1 MEFLI
6 VHMAHYKFLY
16 NTSVQAIVLYEP
28 HNSMQ
33 SSLVRIYHI
42 LNIIF
47 SSIIE
52 VSMDLC
58 AR

>member
-1 MEFLI
+1 